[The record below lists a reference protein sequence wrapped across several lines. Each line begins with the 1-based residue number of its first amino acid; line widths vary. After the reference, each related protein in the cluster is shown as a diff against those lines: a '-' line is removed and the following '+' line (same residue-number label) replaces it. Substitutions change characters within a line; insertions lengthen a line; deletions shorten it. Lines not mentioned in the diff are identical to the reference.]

1 MKKIYELDTERLKLR
16 QWKVEDYLPFSIMS
30 RDEEV
35 MKYFPSTLTC
45 LESNEIAN
53 KCRFLISIQGWGF
66 WAVEEKETGNFIGF
80 VGLNQPVYDLPFG
93 TCIEIG
99 WRLDKKYWGKG
110 YAFEAA
116 EKVLDFAFRELNLKE
131 IYAFTSIL
139 NKKSYTLMK
148 RLGMKNTK
156 NNFSH
161 PLVPLKHRLSEHLLY
176 KITNQ
181 EYKKEKK

>member
-16 QWKVEDYLPFSIMS
+16 QWKDEDYLPFSIMS

-110 YAFEAA
+110 LVTEASREILKFGERGLNIKKFFSA
-116 EKVLDFAFRELNLKE
+116 HAIENIGSKRVIEKLGFKYLKEDSIRCDTRILNSVLDIDA
-131 IYAFTSIL
+131 
-139 NKKSYTLMK
+139 
-148 RLGMKNTK
+148 
-156 NNFSH
+156 
-161 PLVPLKHRLSEHLLY
+161 
-176 KITNQ
+176 
-181 EYKKEKK
+181 